1 MNNNFQYSTV
11 SYAIFHKP
19 TSQWVQL
26 KQDDEYPHL
35 RAILFMD
42 SFEEADKFNSELIAK
57 LKLQEGYVSQRRYGK
72 TNFLEFDVLKFKT
85 TYTLEHDEG
94 SN

>member
-19 TSQWVQL
+19 TNHWVKL
-26 KQDDEYPHL
+26 EQDSDHPHL
-35 RAILFMD
+35 DSIVLMN
-42 SFEEADKFNSELIAK
+42 SFENADKFASKMLAE
-57 LKLQEGYVSQRRYGK
+57 LKLQNSYMVQDIYGK